1 MSTRLPAVAVFVLAV
16 VVLAPACT
24 QDRTDGTT
32 TTSERS
38 GTASTTTA
46 STASDGRPPVTVTGS
61 GPITLEVGQ
70 RAVIELESN
79 ATTGYQ
85 WAPTAEPDARVVSV
99 VSDTYVAPGSQLA
112 GAGGTQKIVVEGVA
126 AGTTTLAL
134 GYSRPW
140 EKDTPPAR
148 TATFD
153 ITVT

>member
-1 MSTRLPAVAVFVLAV
+1 MPVRLATVALVVFVLGGI
-16 VVLAPACT
+16 APGCT
-24 QDRTDGTT
+24 EDTT
-32 TTSERS
+32 SVTSTTSERS
-38 GTASTTTA
+38 STTST
-46 STASDGRPPVTVTGS
+46 TASDGPAPVKVTES
-61 GPITLEVGQ
+61 GPIALQVGQ
-70 RAVIELESN
+70 RAVIELGSN

-85 WAPTAEPDARVVSV
+85 WAPTAEPDGRVVTV